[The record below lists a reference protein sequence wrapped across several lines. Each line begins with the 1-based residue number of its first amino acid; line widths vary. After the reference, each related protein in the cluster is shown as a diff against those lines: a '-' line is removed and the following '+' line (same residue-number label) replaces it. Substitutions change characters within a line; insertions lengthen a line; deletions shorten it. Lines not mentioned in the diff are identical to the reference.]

1 MVGSAD
7 PAEPQKGRFFL
18 VSPKTYTHRGDL
30 SGGAHPPDRRSAL
43 SNLPVE
49 WASTTVD
56 AGFARESDGSAPKR
70 LVPRTPRNPKKGD
83 FSWYHLK
90 PILIGGPLRRS
101 PSPCMVD
108 AFGQVEWASTTMYSS
123 ARRCRPALYKPTH
136 QQTVPTGVPAGG

>member
-18 VSPKTYTHRGDL
+18 VSPKTYTYRGDL
-30 SGGAHPPDRRSAL
+30 SGGAHPPMY
-43 SNLPVE
+43 
-49 WASTTVD
+49 T
-56 AGFARESDGSAPKR
+56 F
-70 LVPRTPRNPKKGD
+70 
-83 FSWYHLK
+83 
-90 PILIGGPLRRS
+90 
-101 PSPCMVD
+101 D